1 MRLILSIFGQN
12 YITKEMIV
20 FAAVCFIIAILVIIV
35 DWILLAILDYTI
47 LDISYGSKNRFM
59 VLLGWS
65 FCSAIVGACAASF
78 DIIEFN
84 LQSAIGVAIG
94 WPLMLTR
101 IVDNNKA
108 IQSTANEVKE

>member
-1 MRLILSIFGQN
+1 MRLILSTFGQN
-12 YITKEMIV
+12 YITKEMLV
-20 FAAVCFIIAILVIIV
+20 FAAVCFIMAILVIIV

-47 LDISYGSKNRFM
+47 LDISYGSKNRFF

-65 FCSAIVGACAASF
+65 FCSAIVGAFAAAF
-78 DIIEFN
+78 GFVEFS
-84 LQSAIGVAIG
+84 LQAAVGVAIG

-108 IQSTANEVKE
+108 IQGKENEVEE